1 MTTTR
6 ISESL
11 PLTSGFIT
19 PKEAA
24 EYLNRS
30 YSHIMHMLERGEMN
44 GAKLLDRWLISPADL
59 AAYRDRRYGVVRDL
73 ARVALE
79 HPGIRLTARQQHICE
94 ALARECTCSDV
105 ARDLGISR
113 QAVHA
118 QLTLIRR
125 KLHA

>member
-44 GAKLLDRWLISPADL
+44 GAKLLDRWLISPTWPPTAT
-59 AAYRDRRYGVVRDL
+59 AAM
-73 ARVALE
+73 ALCA
-79 HPGIRLTARQQHICE
+79 TW
-94 ALARECTCSDV
+94 
-105 ARDLGISR
+105 
-113 QAVHA
+113 HA
-118 QLTLIRR
+118 PR
-125 KLHA
+125 